1 MMKRF
6 GVATVSAFL
15 VLALLGVPSAWS
27 QSKKIEVRVGW
38 QPLGGAG
45 AIVDMLMMEN
55 KAFSRQAAKLG
66 WDVTETWKEFQAG
79 PPLNEAMAAGQIDI
93 DLEKSTIPVVSA
105 ILAGVPNVP
114 VAVTLSPLNNALLV
128 APKSPI
134 KTLDDLRG
142 KTVGLPIGSS
152 AHYLLASVVY
162 YHFGKLPEEVGI
174 RLLNTPAAE
183 AIKLPKGVD
192 VASVWPPL
200 RYIGPAQGLSEWF
213 VDGYGK
219 TGKGYKTPGIRVPD
233 VQKSWAYPEGFN
245 LDRSFVTAHQKF
257 LEKYPELVRAFLE
270 ARGGTS
276 NAFLKDPQ
284 PGIETVNKRWKLP
297 ELVIKQSLAQYS
309 EFAGVRNSPSL
320 IESDVLALV
329 KTSEFMAFMKLV
341 DRPLS
346 FDDLKPML
354 MKGAEMQRQLWE
366 AGGGRPTVAEME
378 KGFTG
383 RSDLYGDIIVKGG
396 APIWQWASIPN
407 WGKRAYI
414 AGPFQ
419 PK

>member
-1 MMKRF
+1 MILRLVLVV
-6 GVATVSAFL
+6 GCA
-15 VLALLGVPSAWS
+15 VLALGPLVPRASA
-27 QSKKIEVRVGW
+27 QPKKIEVRVGW

-45 AIVDMLMMEN
+45 AIVDTLMMED
-55 KAFSRQAAKLG
+55 KAFSKRAAKLG

-128 APKSPI
+128 APNSPI

-142 KTVGLPIGSS
+142 RTVGLPIGSS

-162 YHFGKLPEEVGI
+162 YHFGKLPDEIGM

-183 AIKLPKGVD
+183 AIKLPKGIE
-192 VASVWPPL
+192 VAAVWPPL

-219 TGKGYKTPGIRVPD
+219 TGKAYKTPGIRVPD
-233 VQKSWAYPEGFN
+233 VEKSWAYPEGFN

-257 LEKYPELVRAFLE
+257 LEQHPELVRAFLE
-270 ARGGTS
+270 ARADTL
-276 NAFLKDPQ
+276 NTFMKNPQ
-284 PGIETVNKRWKLP
+284 AGIEIVNRRWKLP
-297 ELVIKQSLAQYS
+297 ELVIRQSLAQYS
-309 EFAGVRNSPSL
+309 EFAGIRSSPSL

-329 KTSEFMAFMKLV
+329 KTSEFMAFMRLV
-341 DRPLS
+341 DRGLS
-346 FDDLKPML
+346 FEDLKPLL
-354 MKGAEMQRQLWE
+354 MRGAEMQRQLWE

-378 KGFTG
+378 KGFSG

-396 APIWQWASIPN
+396 APIWQWASVPD
-407 WGKRAYI
+407 WGKRAYV
-414 AGPFQ
+414 AGPF
-419 PK
+419 PAK

>member
-1 MMKRF
+1 MMKRLRVVTV
-6 GVATVSAFL
+6 VAVLA
-15 VLALLGVPSAWS
+15 LALLGVPSAWT
-27 QSKKIEVRVGW
+27 QPKKIEVRVGW

-45 AIVDMLMMEN
+45 AIVDALMMES
-55 KAFSRQAAKLG
+55 KAFSRHAAKLG
-66 WDVTETWKEFQAG
+66 WDVTETWREFQAG

-93 DLEKSTIPVVSA
+93 DLEKSTIPVASA

-128 APKSPI
+128 APNSPI

-142 KTVGLPIGSS
+142 RTVGLPIGSS

-219 TGKGYKTPGIRVPD
+219 TGKGYKTPGTRVPD
-233 VQKSWAYPEGFN
+233 VQKSWAYPEGYN

-257 LEKYPELVRAFLE
+257 LEKYPELVRAFLA
-270 ARGGTS
+270 ARAETS
-276 NAFLKDPQ
+276 NAFVRDPQ

-309 EFAGVRNSPSL
+309 EFAGARNSPSL

-346 FDDLKPML
+346 FDDLKPLL

-378 KGFTG
+378 KGFSG
-383 RSDLYGDIIVKGG
+383 RSELYGDIIVKGG
-396 APIWQWASIPN
+396 APIWQWASVPN
-407 WGKRAYI
+407 WGKRAYV